1 MTNPGTTPG
10 TTRRTVLAGAAALG
24 AAAALPLALTA
35 ATGTAH
41 ATSPAAVTD
50 DPAALRTR
58 WHTLL
63 TGGPGLDLTDPQIA
77 AAVAR
82 IGKAATT
89 SVKGLDPART
99 DGLFPDLT
107 STTLSNH
114 VTTSFKRLATVAT
127 AWAVPGTPQ
136 YGDTALRDLLLA
148 GLDWML
154 TNRYGA
160 DHTRFDNDWD
170 WEIGSALALNDAAVL
185 LYDVLGTERLGR
197 ITAAVRHYTRPEPLA
212 GRPADRHRRQP
223 GLDLH
228 RGRRQRG
235 AHRDRRRSG
244 PGP

>member
-148 GLDWML
+148 YSTGC
-154 TNRYGA
+154 
-160 DHTRFDNDWD
+160 
-170 WEIGSALALNDAAVL
+170 
-185 LYDVLGTERLGR
+185 
-197 ITAAVRHYTRPEPLA
+197 
-212 GRPADRHRRQP
+212 
-223 GLDLH
+223 
-228 RGRRQRG
+228 
-235 AHRDRRRSG
+235 
-244 PGP
+244 

>member
-10 TTRRTVLAGAAALG
+10 ATRRTVLAGAAALG
-24 AAAALPLALTA
+24 AAAALPLTLTA
-35 ATGTAH
+35 TAGTAH
-41 ATSPAAVTD
+41 AADAADADAVID
-50 DPAALRTR
+50 DAAALRTR

-127 AWAVPGTPQ
+127 AWAVPGTPS
-136 YGDTALRDLLLA
+136 TATPCCA
-148 GLDWML
+148 ICCW
-154 TNRYGA
+154 
-160 DHTRFDNDWD
+160 
-170 WEIGSALALNDAAVL
+170 
-185 LYDVLGTERLGR
+185 
-197 ITAAVRHYTRPEPLA
+197 
-212 GRPADRHRRQP
+212 PAST
-223 GLDLH
+223 GC
-228 RGRRQRG
+228 
-235 AHRDRRRSG
+235 
-244 PGP
+244 